1 MTEATPET
9 IRRRLADFEHSAAE
23 DRRERHAELAVFAR
37 RNDVADLDKRHAAID
52 AIGPWEAKAFEMLSR
67 GVDPG
72 KAALAFVQQFIA
84 NSSGD
89 IEKGLHP

>member
-1 MTEATPET
+1 
-9 IRRRLADFEHSAAE
+9 
-23 DRRERHAELAVFAR
+23 
-37 RNDVADLDKRHAAID
+37 
-52 AIGPWEAKAFEMLSR
+52 MLSR